1 LTPTLASDL
10 SPHFVA
16 KNFDGKNQFF
26 KKSLKIER
34 NEVFDWSQFFT
45 VKFNTTWDTLYK
57 TFYRLYYTHRERE
70 REKER
75 ERERERANMHCQG
88 MACTRS
94 F

>member
-34 NEVFDWSQFFT
+34 NEVFD
-45 VKFNTTWDTLYK
+45 
-57 TFYRLYYTHRERE
+57 
-70 REKER
+70 
-75 ERERERANMHCQG
+75 
-88 MACTRS
+88 
-94 F
+94 